1 MKLHTS
7 LTVDQVRE
15 TFHNLI
21 PGATLVIEEHGSRSH
36 ERRLDI
42 RPFDNLT
49 LDVKGRRM
57 TSNIGEYAGRKGIT
71 YDEWGILLNAL
82 YDLDPDMNA
91 TYYQDR
97 RDFHESTGWRFTTL
111 KWEDQHGRHRW
122 DFKAHGEHAC
132 KCGAVRLYTHQRGFA
147 A

>member
-7 LTVDQVRE
+7 LTADQVRE

-21 PGATLVIEEHGSRSH
+21 PGATIVIEEHGSRSH
-36 ERRLDI
+36 DRRLDFT
-42 RPFDNLT
+42 PVDNGT
-49 LDVKGRRM
+49 VTVKGRRQ
-57 TSNIGEYAGRKGIT
+57 SGAKIAAGRKGIT
-71 YDEWGILLNAL
+71 YDEWGIVLNAL

-91 TYYQDR
+91 TYYRDR

-122 DFKAHGEHAC
+122 DYRTDGEHAC
-132 KCGAVRLYTHQRGFA
+132 KCGAVRLYTHQQGFTA
-147 A
+147 